1 MEMILVRA
9 CQFDELLWNDYIFP
23 IERVVPFFLLYT
35 DS

>member
-9 CQFDELLWNDYIFP
+9 CQFDEQLWN
-23 IERVVPFFLLYT
+23 ERVVPFFLLYT